1 MNRQEIRTEISKIFI
16 RWGLGTRQI
25 AIIEIANLIEQ
36 EVINRMAE
44 KSKQKKEK
52 KKAKKATKKK

>member
-1 MNRQEIRTEISKIFI
+1 MKTRELRTEISKIFI

-25 AIIEIANLIEQ
+25 AIIEIANLVEK
-36 EVINRMAE
+36 EVDNRMAE

-52 KKAKKATKKK
+52 KKAKKKTSK